1 MPATEDGSAALTV
14 LQEARRI
21 DLVLTDLVLAQDMNR
36 NALASEVRKHHPAA
50 KVVSVSGSS
59 RNATGRSGAAKDGSS
74 LIGKPFKAVDLAP
87 ALRAALDEVEA

>member
-21 DLVLTDLVLAQDMNR
+21 DLVLTDLVLSQDMNR

-50 KVVSVSGSS
+50 KVVSMSGSS

-74 LIGKPFKAVDLAP
+74 LIGKPFTAVDLAP
-87 ALRAALDEVEA
+87 ALRAALDEVET